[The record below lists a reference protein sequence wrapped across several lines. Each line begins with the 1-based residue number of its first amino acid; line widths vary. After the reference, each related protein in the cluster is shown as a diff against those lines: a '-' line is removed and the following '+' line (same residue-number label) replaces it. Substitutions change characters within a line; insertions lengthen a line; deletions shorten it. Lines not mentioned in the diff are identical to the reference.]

1 MIKNLCLI
9 IFCTNSIAMA
19 ENMPEPGLATPAYT
33 PPTVT
38 YSQPVYTPPTVTYSQ
53 PVYTPPTV
61 TYSQPVYTQST
72 ETYYARQI
80 PTYTNT
86 RYRYP
91 MVTSQLGY
99 PNHRTINF
107 SYGTT
112 YLRRR

>member
-19 ENMPEPGLATPAYT
+19 ENMPEPGLATPA
-33 PPTVT
+33 
-38 YSQPVYTPPTVTYSQ
+38 YTPPTVTYSQ